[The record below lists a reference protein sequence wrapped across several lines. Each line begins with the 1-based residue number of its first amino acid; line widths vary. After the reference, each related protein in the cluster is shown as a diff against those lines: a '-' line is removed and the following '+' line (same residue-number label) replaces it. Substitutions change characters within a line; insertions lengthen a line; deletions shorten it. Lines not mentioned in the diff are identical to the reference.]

1 MVKKLKNPKKSI
13 IIGVVILGIIGISII
28 GIRTFSAAGGSK
40 ADQVLHT
47 VLAKRELVNSISVS
61 GNIESQNV
69 QHVYS
74 TLNYLVE
81 EINVSIGDQV
91 KKGDTL
97 AKLDTSTLELDI
109 AQQRDALNNSSKTS
123 GIELEN
129 KKRIYQDLKSQYEA
143 GLNAEIIN
151 GENSVKTAETDLGSK
166 RKTYESNKILLEGD
180 TISRQEF
187 DQSETSYNA
196 AVIAYDRAVASLK
209 STKTK
214 IEQEIKTAEANMS
227 IAQSNKD
234 NDSQLIALQKL
245 EKNLSDAKIK
255 APIDGTVTGVYAVEG
270 SPGSGLLFVVE
281 DTKNLMITTYV
292 KEYDSGQVHP
302 GQMVRIKS
310 DATGDQ
316 VINGKVIK
324 IAPASTKNAAGNID
338 TSGTVEFETEVSI
351 LDDHPELKIG
361 MNTRLNIVLEEKQG
375 VFAVPYDAVTTNS
388 AGETIIYI
396 VADEKGKQIVKE
408 AVVKTGM
415 ETDLYTEVS
424 GAELA
429 EGVIVVNNAAGVQP
443 GDIVDLSAPRGRR

>member
-214 IEQEIKTAEANMS
+214 IEQEIKTAEANMG

-324 IAPASTKNAAGNID
+324 IAPASTKNAVGNID